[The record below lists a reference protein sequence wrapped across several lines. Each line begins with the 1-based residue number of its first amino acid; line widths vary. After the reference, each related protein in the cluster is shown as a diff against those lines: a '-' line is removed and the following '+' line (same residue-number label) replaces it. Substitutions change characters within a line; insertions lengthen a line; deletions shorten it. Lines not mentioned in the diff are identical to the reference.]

1 MATKAVRRK
10 ADSNIEQKKDMDN
23 SAPKRDSRCKRRYP
37 RYSLDVRM
45 LVHIFRAGVTTTIWG
60 RSTMIG
66 KEGIGGTLTGDLE
79 MSEVVGLEFTVPL
92 FQHPVKL
99 RAIVRYKNGFQYGFE
114 FLAVDAMQKQALE
127 RACEILPLTS

>member
-1 MATKAVRRK
+1 MGTKPATRK
-10 ADSNIEQKKDMDN
+10 TGARPAKEEYMDDG
-23 SAPKRDSRCKRRYP
+23 APKRSSRSKRRFP
-37 RYSLDVRM
+37 RHQIDVRM

-79 MSEVVGLEFTVPL
+79 MGEVVGLEFTVPL
-92 FQHPVKL
+92 CQHPVKL

-114 FLAVDAMQKQALE
+114 FLAVDTMQRIAIE

>member
-10 ADSNIEQKKDMDN
+10 ADSSIEKNDNMDS
-23 SAPKRDSRCKRRYP
+23 SAPKRDPRCKRRYP

-79 MSEVVGLEFTVPL
+79 MGEVVGLEFTVPL

>member
-1 MATKAVRRK
+1 MRRWERPI
-10 ADSNIEQKKDMDN
+10 STEKKESMN
-23 SAPKRDSRCKRRYP
+23 SSAPKSSRCKRRYP

-79 MSEVVGLEFTVPL
+79 MGEVVGLEFTVPL

-114 FLAVDAMQKQALE
+114 FLAVDAMQQQAIE

>member
-1 MATKAVRRK
+1 MGTKAAKGK
-10 ADSNIEQKKDMDN
+10 ADSSREKKEDMDS
-23 SAPKRDSRCKRRYP
+23 SAPTRSSRCKRRYP
-37 RYSLDVRM
+37 RYSLDVRI

-66 KEGIGGTLTGDLE
+66 KEGIGATLTGDLE
-79 MSEVVGLEFTVPL
+79 MGEVVGLEFTVPL

-114 FLAVDAMQKQALE
+114 FLAVDAMQKQAIE

>member
-1 MATKAVRRK
+1 MGTDAAKRQTNSSVENKD
-10 ADSNIEQKKDMDN
+10 DSDPG
-23 SAPKRDSRCKRRYP
+23 APKGCTRSKRRYP

-79 MSEVVGLEFTVPL
+79 MGEVVGLEFTVPL

-114 FLAVDAMQKQALE
+114 FLAVDAMQKQAIE

>member
-1 MATKAVRRK
+1 MGTNAAKRQTNSPVENK
-10 ADSNIEQKKDMDN
+10 DDMDPG
-23 SAPKRDSRCKRRYP
+23 APKRCSRSKRRYP

-79 MSEVVGLEFTVPL
+79 MGEVVGLEFTVPL

-114 FLAVDAMQKQALE
+114 FLAVDAMQKQAIE